1 MCDTNCDRTFDSS
14 SNIWRVTP
22 LVEELSTTS
31 ISSFC
36 FNNNNNNN
44 NCNKPEI
51 EIKNLGIVKVD
62 PEAYSKEYGTTTMKP
77 TLQMLNLTRNI
88 KQVDR
93 VKLASD
99 QDAKYFMGLVGD
111 VHALCMIDLEKE
123 GLGAYKKFLE
133 ENSITCPVDSRNL
146 NNFKNKTEIIKLEL
160 AGQELQTLDIYKER
174 LNEYKQAI
182 KPNEQKNDTEIIEK
196 KDDNKM
202 LPIVSV
208 QKVANNTELI
218 AAPAQTVTPKLLN
231 TTLQQQLMNTTLTPI
246 IPSITPVAPI
256 TPKMQ
261 TTITPLVP
269 IQTPR
274 PLTNMNTNN
283 NNNNNNNNMNT
294 FIQTNL
300 NNNAT
305 NPSTTTTNNNN
316 NNSNTNAFKLNN
328 QYNQIQI
335 NNLVN
340 LLQFNYLK
348 NSIAKNFSNSK
359 LINSN
364 FQVHTLKRPPPIHAN
379 TFILNRSFF

>member
-31 ISSFC
+31 ISSLC
-36 FNNNNNNN
+36 FNN
-44 NCNKPEI
+44 NKPEI

-62 PEAYSKEYGTTTMKP
+62 PEAYSKEYGSTMKP
-77 TLQMLNLTRNI
+77 TLQMLNLTKNI

-196 KDDNKM
+196 KDENKM

-208 QKVANNTELI
+208 QKVVNAANTELT
-218 AAPAQTVTPKLLN
+218 AATPAQTVTPKLFN
-231 TTLQQQLMNTTLTPI
+231 TTIQQQQQQLMNTTLTPI

-274 PLTNMNTNN
+274 PLTNMNT
-283 NNNNNNNNMNT
+283 
-294 FIQTNL
+294 FIQTNA
-300 NNNAT
+300 NNNVT
-305 NPSTTTTNNNN
+305 NPSNTTTNNNN
-316 NNSNTNAFKLNN
+316 NNTNAFKLNN